1 MKTALLTLTLLIG
14 LSIGAIAE
22 THGKKNTADRAASLK
37 ASITNVLK
45 VPDFLKMNGGATS
58 VELTFTI
65 NDSNQLVVENVYT
78 NDERLKAYVMDNL
91 NGLPVT
97 DDLSYNTIYTII
109 LHFEVL

>member
-14 LSIGAIAE
+14 LSIGVIAE
-22 THGKKNTADRAASLK
+22 THGKKNTADRAAALK

-65 NDSNQLVVENVYT
+65 NDSNEMVVENVYT
-78 NDERLKAYVMDNL
+78 NDERLKAYIQDHL
-91 NGLPVT
+91 NGMPVSGE
-97 DDLSYNTIYTII
+97 LSTNTVYSIT
-109 LHFEVL
+109 LHFAVL

>member
-14 LSIGAIAE
+14 LSIGVIAE
-22 THGKKNTADRAASLK
+22 THGKKDTADRAASLK
-37 ASITNVLK
+37 ASITNVLN

-78 NDERLKAYVMDNL
+78 SDERLKAYVMDNL

-97 DDLSYNTIYTII
+97 DDLSINTVYTII